1 MKLEKSCKKA
11 VPSVLG
17 LIHQTLGNR
26 RLFASFFHLKWMQ
39 RTSENTL
46 LFSFS
51 HQALPRK
58 CTSVSAREP
67 SWCWTPVLL
76 VPRQRVPHSPP
87 LPTSERTFMAQ
98 CPSPFPCL
106 PLLARSSCF
115 QGCYYAHSE
124 IFIYFFFFRSLHF
137 NYMSSISKGWMF
149 WDNEMFPQVMLL
161 SLPLDSS
168 INRKL
173 LVSRRKLSWF
183 LYSLNLFSLKPL
195 ANLLF
200 TFQAHVTKPN
210 AIRQRS
216 EHILNHE
223 QGLGSLVKSFIRA
236 TLKFLTK

>member
-58 CTSVSAREP
+58 STSVSAREP
-67 SWCWTPVLL
+67 SWCWIPVLL

-124 IFIYFFFFRSLHF
+124 IFIFYFFFDLCILITCPPFQKAGCSEIMKCFHRSCCFLF
-137 NYMSSISKGWMF
+137 LWIPLLTESYWFPEGNCLDFFIASICSHRSHWQTF
-149 WDNEMFPQVMLL
+149 C
-161 SLPLDSS
+161 
-168 INRKL
+168 
-173 LVSRRKLSWF
+173 
-183 LYSLNLFSLKPL
+183 
-195 ANLLF
+195 LLF
-200 TFQAHVTKPN
+200 RHT
-210 AIRQRS
+210 
-216 EHILNHE
+216 
-223 QGLGSLVKSFIRA
+223 
-236 TLKFLTK
+236 